1 MNKVLEW
8 IKELRLF
15 ITLFVAITGVS
26 IFDVD
31 TVLSYVY
38 MYNAHLALL
47 TGLGIYTNHFLS
59 NKRHIHAEARLDT
72 YQKQLTQVILDGNIS
87 QLKAEVKQAYKDYSQ
102 IEVIDFVTTI
112 KYLKGLDERR
122 IALGVNSYTED
133 MMNILLSKIKL

>member
-1 MNKVLEW
+1 MSRFLEVL
-8 IKELRLF
+8 KELRLF
-15 ITLFVAITGVS
+15 IALFVSIGGVS
-26 IFDVD
+26 IFDFD
-31 TVLSYVY
+31 IVLSYVY

-59 NKRHIHAEARLDT
+59 NKRHIHAEARLDL
-72 YQKQLTQVILDGNIS
+72 YQKKLNNIILQNGIS
-87 QLKAEVKQAYKDYSQ
+87 QLKAEVRQAYKDYDQ

-133 MMNILLSKIKL
+133 MMQILLNKIKL